1 MLSPEAT
8 ARSGDDRYLAVIPEI
23 SHGADGSPG
32 PPGRANRKGRLALS
46 PRAWSNCRIDPDSS
60 PPQQRRLFAFAP
72 LALLFAALMS
82 LLPWSGAFAPAG
94 ASAAGPSGACGPA
107 AQPCTWN
114 FSPDAGST
122 HGADVYAGQAAGRQ
136 GAGVLV
142 AVVDTWVDPNHPD
155 FTGRVVD
162 EADCVGGSCKDH
174 SYVPD
179 SCTHGTHVAGT
190 VASASYGVA
199 PEADIL
205 AVQVLNDGGTPGGQC
220 SGTTTDVANGIEF
233 AVAHHA
239 RVINL
244 SVGELIPAAFQD
256 AAVTAAVHAAAQA
269 GAVVVIAAGNTSSP
283 GVTDNYGSDALLVAA
298 TGPGGSVA
306 GYSNSGGGV
315 SIAAPGGDDGAIVVD
330 VGGCNPNGSD
340 CVVSTIPPQ
349 PGVCADTTGGCYGLD
364 EGTSMA
370 APHVAGAAALLIGEN
385 PGRSRDDVLHAVEST
400 AHPLAGAG
408 NGLLDVGRA
417 LALEPP
423 AAPGG
428 SVTVQAAPRPARVA
442 QSRSAIPA
450 TLGAPAPLTA
460 EAPSAPAT
468 AAPATT
474 VAATDPGRPAR
485 TRHIAAGPTAS
496 PAGDP
501 VALPGAV
508 AAALLLAAGV
518 GTGVQSRRR
527 RTS

>member
-1 MLSPEAT
+1 
-8 ARSGDDRYLAVIPEI
+8 
-23 SHGADGSPG
+23 
-32 PPGRANRKGRLALS
+32 
-46 PRAWSNCRIDPDSS
+46 
-60 PPQQRRLFAFAP
+60 
-72 LALLFAALMS
+72 MS
-82 LLPWSGAFAPAG
+82 ILPWSGGPGPAG
-94 ASAAGPSGACGPA
+94 ASAAGPSGPCGPA

-162 EADCVGGSCKDH
+162 EADCIGGTCHDH

-220 SGTTTDVANGIEF
+220 SGSTTDVANGIDF

-239 RVINL
+239 RIINL

-269 GAVVVIAAGNTSSP
+269 GVVVVIAAGNTSSP

-298 TGPGGSVA
+298 TGPSGGVA

-315 SIAAPGGDDGAIVVD
+315 SIAAPGGDDGAVVVD
-330 VGGCNPNGSD
+330 VNGCNPNGSD
-340 CVVSTIPPQ
+340 CILSTFPPQ
-349 PGVCADTTGGCYGLD
+349 AGVCADSTGGCYGLD

-370 APHVAGAAALLIGEN
+370 APHVSGAAALLIGEN
-385 PGRSRDDVLHAVEST
+385 PGRSRDDVFHALEST

-408 NGLLDVGRA
+408 SGLLDVGRA

-423 AAPGG
+423 TAPRGGTTTAPPAPGPARIATYRSPVPAAP
-428 SVTVQAAPRPARVA
+428 
-442 QSRSAIPA
+442 
-450 TLGAPAPLTA
+450 GAPAPLTA
-460 EAPSAPAT
+460 AAPPVPT
-468 AAPATT
+468 TLAAPATT
-474 VAATDPGRPAR
+474 VAVTDPGGTSRS
-485 TRHIAAGPTAS
+485 RHVAAGPTAAS
-496 PAGDP
+496 AGDP
-501 VALPGAV
+501 VAVPGAF

-518 GTGVQSRRR
+518 GAGVHGRRWRVSRDPISPRRR
-527 RTS
+527 RTG